1 VKKIIITPPLYKKKR
16 GGVFVVFM
24 HRIPY
29 NRKYSYKVVV
39 SFKGVKYDG
48 II

>member
-1 VKKIIITPPLYKKKR
+1 MD
-16 GGVFVVFM
+16 GVFVVFM

-29 NRKYSYKVVV
+29 NKMYSYKVVI

-48 II
+48 IIRREVSAR